1 MSTIDRSNQTS
12 SLRLE
17 DEIAVEVAS
26 EKLTVLINSVCGFLI
41 TLTLY
46 PQTFEIN
53 DVLTEDPAGLYVN
66 QFNRLADRLYQNLF
80 SRNILNQNDEALLV
94 FLQYLDREA
103 SPDDRITVIELMF
116 KRVWKS
122 MSATLQDQQSL
133 LAVLQLLEMISDY

>member
-1 MSTIDRSNQTS
+1 
-12 SLRLE
+12 
-17 DEIAVEVAS
+17 
-26 EKLTVLINSVCGFLI
+26 
-41 TLTLY
+41 LY

-80 SRNILNQNDEALLV
+80 SRNVLNQNDEALLV